1 VKATQ
6 CLWAFSDKTVEY
18 SWDLRR
24 DPNFLE
30 KIGELAEVRAPRLL
44 ELGAASGWAGLYDL
58 APDHN
63 AIMGEWE
70 GVSRF
75 LYATGFSGHGFLQGP
90 AIGEILRDM
99 YLGKTPFVDI
109 TPLEQR
115 SLLIW
120 WRTSPRK
127 EHRLILMSA
136 LSQWLKP
143 SRTVPTTSWS
153 ASGSMWKAKPKT
165 FFYLMLGN
173 WLYGT
178 GEAILIK
185 ADIGQSPGTVLA
197 QGIQNITGDTIG
209 WTSFYISIGV
219 MFLWIPLKNKVGIG
233 TVLNIIFVSV
243 AIDVMMPFFP
253 SPDSY
258 AVSVVMVII
267 GILVIGLRQRFLYPK
282 QLRTRVHVM
291 A

>member
-1 VKATQ
+1 
-6 CLWAFSDKTVEY
+6 
-18 SWDLRR
+18 
-24 DPNFLE
+24 
-30 KIGELAEVRAPRLL
+30 
-44 ELGAASGWAGLYDL
+44 
-58 APDHN
+58 
-63 AIMGEWE
+63 
-70 GVSRF
+70 
-75 LYATGFSGHGFLQGP
+75 
-90 AIGEILRDM
+90 
-99 YLGKTPFVDI
+99 
-109 TPLEQR
+109 
-115 SLLIW
+115 
-120 WRTSPRK
+120 
-127 EHRLILMSA
+127 
-136 LSQWLKP
+136 
-143 SRTVPTTSWS
+143 
-153 ASGSMWKAKPKT
+153 MWKAKPKT

-197 QGIQNITGDTIG
+197 QGIQNLTGDTIG

-258 AVSVVMVII
+258 AVSVVMVLI
-267 GILVIGLRQRFLYPK
+267 GILVIGLGSAFYIPSNLGPGPRDGLMTGLHYRTGIPIGRVRFGIEAIFLLAGWLLGGSVGLGTVLVTVLVGEVVAIFFGIVSRLSKP
-282 QLRTRVHVM
+282 V

>member
-1 VKATQ
+1 
-6 CLWAFSDKTVEY
+6 
-18 SWDLRR
+18 
-24 DPNFLE
+24 
-30 KIGELAEVRAPRLL
+30 
-44 ELGAASGWAGLYDL
+44 
-58 APDHN
+58 
-63 AIMGEWE
+63 
-70 GVSRF
+70 
-75 LYATGFSGHGFLQGP
+75 
-90 AIGEILRDM
+90 
-99 YLGKTPFVDI
+99 
-109 TPLEQR
+109 
-115 SLLIW
+115 
-120 WRTSPRK
+120 
-127 EHRLILMSA
+127 
-136 LSQWLKP
+136 
-143 SRTVPTTSWS
+143 
-153 ASGSMWKAKPKT
+153 MWKAKPKT

-267 GILVIGLRQRFLYPK
+267 GILVIGLGSAFYIPSNLGPGPRDGLMTGLHYRTGIPIGRVRFVIEAAFL
-282 QLRTRVHVM
+282 LAGWLLGGSVGLCTVLVTVLVGEVVAIFFGIVSRVSKP
-291 A
+291 AA

>member
-1 VKATQ
+1 M
-6 CLWAFSDKTVEY
+6 
-18 SWDLRR
+18 R
-24 DPNFLE
+24 
-30 KIGELAEVRAPRLL
+30 
-44 ELGAASGWAGLYDL
+44 
-58 APDHN
+58 
-63 AIMGEWE
+63 
-70 GVSRF
+70 
-75 LYATGFSGHGFLQGP
+75 
-90 AIGEILRDM
+90 
-99 YLGKTPFVDI
+99 
-109 TPLEQR
+109 
-115 SLLIW
+115 
-120 WRTSPRK
+120 
-127 EHRLILMSA
+127 
-136 LSQWLKP
+136 
-143 SRTVPTTSWS
+143 
-153 ASGSMWKAKPKT
+153 KAKPKT

-267 GILVIGLRQRFLYPK
+267 GILVIGLGSAFYIPSNLGPGPRDGLMTGLHYRTGIPIGRVRFVIEAAFLLAGWLLGGSVGLGTVLVEGNLLISGPETVSDFAS
-282 QLRTRVHVM
+282 QSR
-291 A
+291 

>member
-1 VKATQ
+1 
-6 CLWAFSDKTVEY
+6 
-18 SWDLRR
+18 
-24 DPNFLE
+24 
-30 KIGELAEVRAPRLL
+30 
-44 ELGAASGWAGLYDL
+44 
-58 APDHN
+58 
-63 AIMGEWE
+63 
-70 GVSRF
+70 
-75 LYATGFSGHGFLQGP
+75 
-90 AIGEILRDM
+90 
-99 YLGKTPFVDI
+99 
-109 TPLEQR
+109 
-115 SLLIW
+115 
-120 WRTSPRK
+120 
-127 EHRLILMSA
+127 
-136 LSQWLKP
+136 
-143 SRTVPTTSWS
+143 
-153 ASGSMWKAKPKT
+153 MWKAKPKT

-258 AVSVVMVII
+258 AVSVVMVIF
-267 GILVIGLRQRFLYPK
+267 GILVIGLGSAFYIPSNLGPGPRDGLMTGLHYRTGIPIARVRFAIEAIFLLAGWLLGGSVGLGTVLVTVLVGEVVAIFFGIVSRVSKPK
-282 QLRTRVHVM
+282 

>member
-1 VKATQ
+1 
-6 CLWAFSDKTVEY
+6 
-18 SWDLRR
+18 
-24 DPNFLE
+24 
-30 KIGELAEVRAPRLL
+30 
-44 ELGAASGWAGLYDL
+44 
-58 APDHN
+58 
-63 AIMGEWE
+63 
-70 GVSRF
+70 
-75 LYATGFSGHGFLQGP
+75 
-90 AIGEILRDM
+90 
-99 YLGKTPFVDI
+99 
-109 TPLEQR
+109 
-115 SLLIW
+115 
-120 WRTSPRK
+120 
-127 EHRLILMSA
+127 MSA

-243 AIDVMMPFFP
+243 AIDVMMPVFP

-267 GILVIGLRQRFLYPK
+267 GILVIGLGSAFYIPSNLGPGPRDGLMTGLHYRTGIPIGRVRFVIEAVFL
-282 QLRTRVHVM
+282 LAGWLLGGSVGLGTVLVTVLVGEVVAIFFGIVSRVSKP
-291 A
+291 AA

>member
-1 VKATQ
+1 
-6 CLWAFSDKTVEY
+6 
-18 SWDLRR
+18 
-24 DPNFLE
+24 
-30 KIGELAEVRAPRLL
+30 
-44 ELGAASGWAGLYDL
+44 
-58 APDHN
+58 
-63 AIMGEWE
+63 
-70 GVSRF
+70 
-75 LYATGFSGHGFLQGP
+75 
-90 AIGEILRDM
+90 
-99 YLGKTPFVDI
+99 
-109 TPLEQR
+109 
-115 SLLIW
+115 
-120 WRTSPRK
+120 
-127 EHRLILMSA
+127 
-136 LSQWLKP
+136 
-143 SRTVPTTSWS
+143 
-153 ASGSMWKAKPKT
+153 MWKAKPKT

-267 GILVIGLRQRFLYPK
+267 GILVIGLGSAFYIPSNLGPVPRDGLMTGLHYRTGIPIGRVRFVIEAAFL
-282 QLRTRVHVM
+282 LAGWLLGGSVGLGTVLVTVLVGEVVAIFFGIVSRVSKP
-291 A
+291 AA

>member
-1 VKATQ
+1 
-6 CLWAFSDKTVEY
+6 
-18 SWDLRR
+18 
-24 DPNFLE
+24 
-30 KIGELAEVRAPRLL
+30 
-44 ELGAASGWAGLYDL
+44 
-58 APDHN
+58 
-63 AIMGEWE
+63 
-70 GVSRF
+70 
-75 LYATGFSGHGFLQGP
+75 
-90 AIGEILRDM
+90 
-99 YLGKTPFVDI
+99 
-109 TPLEQR
+109 
-115 SLLIW
+115 
-120 WRTSPRK
+120 
-127 EHRLILMSA
+127 

-197 QGIQNITGDTIG
+197 QGIQNLTGDTIG

-253 SPDSY
+253 SPESY

-267 GILVIGLRQRFLYPK
+267 GILVIGLGSAFYIPSNLGPGPRDGLMTGLHYRTGIPIGRVRFVIEAAFL
-282 QLRTRVHVM
+282 LAGWLLGGSVGLGTVLVTVLVGEVVAIFFGIVSRVSKP
-291 A
+291 AA

>member
-1 VKATQ
+1 
-6 CLWAFSDKTVEY
+6 
-18 SWDLRR
+18 
-24 DPNFLE
+24 
-30 KIGELAEVRAPRLL
+30 
-44 ELGAASGWAGLYDL
+44 
-58 APDHN
+58 
-63 AIMGEWE
+63 
-70 GVSRF
+70 
-75 LYATGFSGHGFLQGP
+75 
-90 AIGEILRDM
+90 
-99 YLGKTPFVDI
+99 
-109 TPLEQR
+109 
-115 SLLIW
+115 
-120 WRTSPRK
+120 
-127 EHRLILMSA
+127 
-136 LSQWLKP
+136 
-143 SRTVPTTSWS
+143 
-153 ASGSMWKAKPKT
+153 MWKAKPKT

-267 GILVIGLRQRFLYPK
+267 GILVIGLGSAFYIPSNLGPGPRDGLMTGLHYRTGIPIGRVRFVIEAVFL
-282 QLRTRVHVM
+282 LAGWLLGGSVGLGTVLVTVLVGEVVAIFFGIVSRVSKPTEDTTSTSQSI
-291 A
+291 

>member
-1 VKATQ
+1 
-6 CLWAFSDKTVEY
+6 
-18 SWDLRR
+18 
-24 DPNFLE
+24 
-30 KIGELAEVRAPRLL
+30 
-44 ELGAASGWAGLYDL
+44 
-58 APDHN
+58 
-63 AIMGEWE
+63 
-70 GVSRF
+70 
-75 LYATGFSGHGFLQGP
+75 
-90 AIGEILRDM
+90 
-99 YLGKTPFVDI
+99 
-109 TPLEQR
+109 
-115 SLLIW
+115 
-120 WRTSPRK
+120 
-127 EHRLILMSA
+127 MSA
-136 LSQWLKP
+136 LSRWLKP

-258 AVSVVMVII
+258 AVSVVMVLI
-267 GILVIGLRQRFLYPK
+267 GILVIGLGSAFYIPSNLGPGPRDGLMTGLHYRTGIPIGRVRFVIEAVFL
-282 QLRTRVHVM
+282 LAGWLLGGSVGLGTVLVTVLVGEVVAIFFGIVSRVSKP
-291 A
+291 AA

>member
-1 VKATQ
+1 
-6 CLWAFSDKTVEY
+6 
-18 SWDLRR
+18 
-24 DPNFLE
+24 
-30 KIGELAEVRAPRLL
+30 
-44 ELGAASGWAGLYDL
+44 
-58 APDHN
+58 
-63 AIMGEWE
+63 
-70 GVSRF
+70 
-75 LYATGFSGHGFLQGP
+75 
-90 AIGEILRDM
+90 
-99 YLGKTPFVDI
+99 
-109 TPLEQR
+109 
-115 SLLIW
+115 
-120 WRTSPRK
+120 
-127 EHRLILMSA
+127 
-136 LSQWLKP
+136 
-143 SRTVPTTSWS
+143 
-153 ASGSMWKAKPKT
+153 MWKAKPKT

-197 QGIQNITGDTIG
+197 QGIQNLTGDTIG

-267 GILVIGLRQRFLYPK
+267 GILVIGLGSAFYIPSNLGPGPRDGLMTGLHYRTGIPIGRVRFVIEAAFL
-282 QLRTRVHVM
+282 LAGWLLGGSVGLGTVLVTVLVGEVVAIFFGIVSRVSKP
-291 A
+291 AA

>member
-1 VKATQ
+1 
-6 CLWAFSDKTVEY
+6 
-18 SWDLRR
+18 
-24 DPNFLE
+24 
-30 KIGELAEVRAPRLL
+30 
-44 ELGAASGWAGLYDL
+44 
-58 APDHN
+58 
-63 AIMGEWE
+63 
-70 GVSRF
+70 
-75 LYATGFSGHGFLQGP
+75 
-90 AIGEILRDM
+90 
-99 YLGKTPFVDI
+99 
-109 TPLEQR
+109 
-115 SLLIW
+115 
-120 WRTSPRK
+120 
-127 EHRLILMSA
+127 
-136 LSQWLKP
+136 
-143 SRTVPTTSWS
+143 
-153 ASGSMWKAKPKT
+153 MWKAKPKT

-243 AIDVMMPFFP
+243 AIDVMMPLFP

-267 GILVIGLRQRFLYPK
+267 GILVIGLGSAFYIPSNLGPGPRDGLMTGLHYRTGIPIGRVRFVIEAVFL
-282 QLRTRVHVM
+282 LAGWLLGGSVGLGTVLVTVLVGEVVAIFFGIVSRVSKP
-291 A
+291 AA

>member
-1 VKATQ
+1 
-6 CLWAFSDKTVEY
+6 
-18 SWDLRR
+18 
-24 DPNFLE
+24 
-30 KIGELAEVRAPRLL
+30 
-44 ELGAASGWAGLYDL
+44 
-58 APDHN
+58 
-63 AIMGEWE
+63 
-70 GVSRF
+70 
-75 LYATGFSGHGFLQGP
+75 
-90 AIGEILRDM
+90 
-99 YLGKTPFVDI
+99 
-109 TPLEQR
+109 
-115 SLLIW
+115 
-120 WRTSPRK
+120 
-127 EHRLILMSA
+127 
-136 LSQWLKP
+136 
-143 SRTVPTTSWS
+143 
-153 ASGSMWKAKPKT
+153 MWKAKPKT

-243 AIDVMMPFFP
+243 AIDVMMPVFP

-267 GILVIGLRQRFLYPK
+267 GILVIGLGSAFYIPSNLGPGPRDGLMTGLHYRTGIPIGRVRFVIEAVLLLAGWLLGGSVGLGTVLVTVLVGEVVAIFFGIVSRVSKPK
-282 QLRTRVHVM
+282 V
-291 A
+291 

>member
-1 VKATQ
+1 
-6 CLWAFSDKTVEY
+6 
-18 SWDLRR
+18 
-24 DPNFLE
+24 
-30 KIGELAEVRAPRLL
+30 
-44 ELGAASGWAGLYDL
+44 
-58 APDHN
+58 
-63 AIMGEWE
+63 
-70 GVSRF
+70 
-75 LYATGFSGHGFLQGP
+75 
-90 AIGEILRDM
+90 
-99 YLGKTPFVDI
+99 
-109 TPLEQR
+109 
-115 SLLIW
+115 
-120 WRTSPRK
+120 
-127 EHRLILMSA
+127 
-136 LSQWLKP
+136 
-143 SRTVPTTSWS
+143 
-153 ASGSMWKAKPKT
+153 MWKAKPKT
-165 FFYLMLGN
+165 VVYLMLGN

-267 GILVIGLRQRFLYPK
+267 GILVIGLGSAFYIPSNLGPGPRDGLMTGLHYRTGIPIGRVRFVIEAVFL
-282 QLRTRVHVM
+282 LAGWLLGGSVGLGTVLVTVLVGEVVAIFFGIVSRVSKPE

>member
-1 VKATQ
+1 
-6 CLWAFSDKTVEY
+6 
-18 SWDLRR
+18 
-24 DPNFLE
+24 
-30 KIGELAEVRAPRLL
+30 
-44 ELGAASGWAGLYDL
+44 
-58 APDHN
+58 
-63 AIMGEWE
+63 
-70 GVSRF
+70 
-75 LYATGFSGHGFLQGP
+75 
-90 AIGEILRDM
+90 
-99 YLGKTPFVDI
+99 
-109 TPLEQR
+109 
-115 SLLIW
+115 
-120 WRTSPRK
+120 
-127 EHRLILMSA
+127 
-136 LSQWLKP
+136 
-143 SRTVPTTSWS
+143 
-153 ASGSMWKAKPKT
+153 MWKAKPKT

-243 AIDVMMPFFP
+243 AIAVMMPVFP

-258 AVSVVMVII
+258 AVSVVMVLI
-267 GILVIGLRQRFLYPK
+267 GILVIGLGSAFYIPSNLGPGPRDGLMTGLHYRTGIPIGRVRFVIEAVFL
-282 QLRTRVHVM
+282 LAGWLLGGSVGLGTVLVTVLVGEVVAVFFGIVSRVSKSV

>member
-1 VKATQ
+1 
-6 CLWAFSDKTVEY
+6 
-18 SWDLRR
+18 
-24 DPNFLE
+24 
-30 KIGELAEVRAPRLL
+30 
-44 ELGAASGWAGLYDL
+44 
-58 APDHN
+58 
-63 AIMGEWE
+63 
-70 GVSRF
+70 
-75 LYATGFSGHGFLQGP
+75 
-90 AIGEILRDM
+90 
-99 YLGKTPFVDI
+99 
-109 TPLEQR
+109 
-115 SLLIW
+115 
-120 WRTSPRK
+120 
-127 EHRLILMSA
+127 
-136 LSQWLKP
+136 
-143 SRTVPTTSWS
+143 
-153 ASGSMWKAKPKT
+153 MWKAKPKT

-267 GILVIGLRQRFLYPK
+267 GILVIGLGSAFYIPSNLGPGPRDGLMTGLHYRTGIPIGRVRFVIEAVFLLAGWLLGGSVGLGTVLVTVLVGEVVAIFFGIVSRVSKPK
-282 QLRTRVHVM
+282 

>member
-1 VKATQ
+1 
-6 CLWAFSDKTVEY
+6 
-18 SWDLRR
+18 
-24 DPNFLE
+24 
-30 KIGELAEVRAPRLL
+30 
-44 ELGAASGWAGLYDL
+44 
-58 APDHN
+58 
-63 AIMGEWE
+63 
-70 GVSRF
+70 
-75 LYATGFSGHGFLQGP
+75 
-90 AIGEILRDM
+90 
-99 YLGKTPFVDI
+99 
-109 TPLEQR
+109 
-115 SLLIW
+115 
-120 WRTSPRK
+120 
-127 EHRLILMSA
+127 
-136 LSQWLKP
+136 
-143 SRTVPTTSWS
+143 
-153 ASGSMWKAKPKT
+153 MWKAKPKT

-243 AIDVMMPFFP
+243 AIDVMMPVFP

-267 GILVIGLRQRFLYPK
+267 GILVIGLGSAFYIPSNLGPGPRDGLMTGLHYRTGIPIGRVRFVIEAVFL
-282 QLRTRVHVM
+282 LAGWLLGGSVGLGTVLVTVLVGEVVAIFFGIVSRVSKPTEDTTTNSQ
-291 A
+291 AI